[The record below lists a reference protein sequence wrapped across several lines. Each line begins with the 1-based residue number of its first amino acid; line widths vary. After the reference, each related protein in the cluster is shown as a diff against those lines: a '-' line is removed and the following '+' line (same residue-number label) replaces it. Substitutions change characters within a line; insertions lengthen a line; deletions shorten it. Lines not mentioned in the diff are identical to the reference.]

1 MCVCVCVVVMGGG
14 YMQHHT
20 ELLVMPVTT
29 ITLCVEGINV
39 TDTNKIKIQLLSDLI

>member
-1 MCVCVCVVVMGGG
+1 MYMCVCVCSGDGGGG

-29 ITLCVEGINV
+29 ITLCMEGINV
-39 TDTNKIKIQLLSDLI
+39 Y

>member
-1 MCVCVCVVVMGGG
+1 MYNYVCVCVCSGDGGGRG

-29 ITLCVEGINV
+29 ITLCVEGISV
-39 TDTNKIKIQLLSDLI
+39 Y